1 MTKEAW
7 AELFEKVSNW
17 SEEAQDELVMSI
29 ADIEARH
36 KDDYEL
42 TEADHAAIARGAADA
57 DAGRFAPDGAVEAL
71 FKRYFG

>member
-1 MTKEAW
+1 MTKEAM

-17 SEEAQDELVMSI
+17 SEEDQEEVFNSI
-29 ADIEARH
+29 ADIEARRAA
-36 KDDYEL
+36 DYEL
-42 TEADHAAIARGAADA
+42 TEADHAAIARGIADA

>member
-1 MTKEAW
+1 MTRENLEILLDRVAAW
-7 AELFEKVSNW
+7 PEEDQEKLARFVS
-17 SEEAQDELVMSI
+17 E
-29 ADIEARH
+29 IEAGH

-42 TEADHAAIARGAADA
+42 TEADHAAIARGVADA

>member
-1 MTKEAW
+1 MTKEAL

-17 SEEAQDELVMSI
+17 SEEDQEEVFNSI
-29 ADIEARH
+29 ADIEARRAA
-36 KDDYEL
+36 DYEL
-42 TEADHAAIARGAADA
+42 TEADRAAIARGVADA

>member
-1 MTKEAW
+1 MTKEAL

-17 SEEAQDELVMSI
+17 SEEDQEEVFNSI
-29 ADIEARH
+29 ADIEARRAA
-36 KDDYEL
+36 DYEL
-42 TEADHAAIARGAADA
+42 TEADHAAIARGIADA